1 MHTTTIGK
9 TTFYH
14 NGDFSGEVGI
24 VTETMIRVSV
34 PYDELKAFI
43 AESIRTKKIAQLEL
57 ATDDEVLGLDS
68 K

>member
-1 MHTTTIGK
+1 MHTTTIGN

-14 NGDFSGEVGI
+14 NGDFSGEVEI
-24 VTETMIRVSV
+24 VTKTMMRVSV

-43 AESIRTKKIAQLEL
+43 AESIRTIKIAQLES